1 MTRHR
6 ALKTVS
12 ELEREILRVLCRSD
26 CAARDWSNL
35 TGQLTGYSW
44 QEPDHQVVFDA
55 LRGIRSP
62 DAKTRRDQLPAQA
75 TRMGFPDIDWSLYL
89 DRRKLSGPAIEILIR
104 RLKAETS
111 GRP

>member
-6 ALKTVS
+6 PLNTVS
-12 ELEREILRVLCRSD
+12 KLEREILRALCGRD
-26 CAARDWSNL
+26 RAARDWSRL
-35 TGQLTGYSW
+35 TGQLTAYSW

-55 LRGIRSP
+55 LRGIRSH

-75 TRMGFPDIDWSLYL
+75 TRMGFPDIDWGLYL
-89 DRRKLSGPAIEILIR
+89 VRRKLSEPAIEILIR
-104 RLKAETS
+104 KLKAETS